1 MSQAGTSPARP
12 LQQSDISGWSWE
24 DYLVAH
30 TMAFEMTREPLS
42 RTSGG
47 VRDVLCFGV
56 VGKQLGTRATIPGG
70 PSEAE
75 HPVSKRMWRWL

>member
-1 MSQAGTSPARP
+1 MSQVGTSPARP
-12 LQQSDISGWSWE
+12 LQQFDILGYWE

-30 TMAFEMTREPLS
+30 TMAFEITREPLS

-47 VRDVLCFGV
+47 VRDALCFGV

-75 HPVSKRMWRWL
+75 HPVSKGMRSWL